1 MALPGGAFGCLK
13 QVTDRHEIAFTRTEA
28 GVVGGIPG
36 PGAFF
41 GSAVHPQEMIH
52 SAEIFERIYR
62 QVRKWKGSKG
72 GGVRCH

>member
-1 MALPGGAFGCLK
+1 M
-13 QVTDRHEIAFTRTEA
+13 
-28 GVVGGIPG
+28 VGGIPG

-62 QVRKWKGSKG
+62 QVSKWKRVEKG
-72 GGVRCH
+72 GGMRAIDCLF